1 MIRSV
6 GGVRIVALSC
16 ASRAMATAGGS
27 PPARKKRKK
36 GEISDTKLEPVDP
49 ATGER
54 FTFFWGNQSP
64 FSQWHPASFES
75 GGVVYNC
82 AEHYMMHQ
90 KAGARKDKVASL
102 RWHSCTNLILIL

>member
-1 MIRSV
+1 
-6 GGVRIVALSC
+6 
-16 ASRAMATAGGS
+16 MATAGGS